1 MLTDG
6 RCMIQTTPVKPRA
19 SSSPTKS
26 LSSTHALASAWP
38 PALPL
43 ICSFPF
49 TALPSTFNSL
59 FPLTPKRPGQ
69 LTP

>member
-38 PALPL
+38 ARTAAYLL
-43 ICSFPF
+43 ISFHR
-49 TALPSTFNSL
+49 TAINV
-59 FPLTPKRPGQ
+59 
-69 LTP
+69 